1 MVNRCVVNGCTSGS
15 VSDRNK
21 HSKLGTKNPSLFTVP
36 QHPDLLELWE
46 SELNQKLVP
55 KKNYV
60 CELHFNEEDI
70 IKSDKIKTAN
80 GIIEELVRKRYALK
94 QGAIPTLNPKKLSES
109 RNTKDVNSPNSPSTE
124 PVASEPNNIVYINEN
139 CSHQDSELQ
148 IDEDCNNNY
157 DRLENFN
164 SRISSEEINHEN
176 QEPVYELPISEVN
189 IEEFSLQTIV
199 NALKFNALPE
209 NWSWTTDLLDSKKL
223 VLCYID
229 KVSMKL
235 KFRVKINQNFK
246 VWLSNIKTDK
256 LIDLNKSFSNIS
268 DFWNF
273 LRESVKYTL
282 CDGTGFDTEKCSS
295 DCTGVPLSHEEY
307 KKQMNGF
314 RCVACRKVR
323 NKLQNQSYKTKS
335 DYKERY
341 DNLKYQESL
350 KNKQIE
356 RLQRK
361 NKLLKKIIDTQKANC
376 LAIKDDA
383 LRAEIS
389 ILPPI
394 QQLAIRVCFNAAKV
408 SNPKQRRYTVQW
420 VYECLLLRIKSASVY
435 DRLREREILTLPCK
449 DTLNRYIQKLNSA
462 FGFPKAVFDTLR
474 IKSGSMEVHAKRG
487 TLLID
492 EVALSEAIKLNRK
505 TMQLDGFVNLGAH
518 TPQNLQDTRADHA
531 LVFMFQPFQGD
542 WVQVVGSFLSRN
554 SVTSAILHKLLIEFI
569 ILLENAGL
577 FVDVI
582 TSDGAQWNR
591 GAWTLFGIKD
601 GQCSCEHPCNSDRR
615 LYFVSDFPHLIKCF
629 RNKILEKLFFWTPD
643 GFVKK
648 SHWETLLIHENYLK
662 ANLKIAYKLTPQH
675 LNPEGYQKMNV
686 PLAYQ
691 LFSKDIQVAMKVYK
705 NKTEELR
712 DCDCTI
718 AFIEK
723 VNNLIQAM
731 SSRTPSG
738 ALRSDPEC
746 PRRRVIFNILLKFLI
761 IFCSFFAII

>member
-15 VSDRNK
+15 VSNRNK

-36 QHPDLLELWE
+36 QHSDLLESWE

-60 CELHFNEEDI
+60 CELHFNKEDI
-70 IKSDKIKTAN
+70 MKSDKIKTAN
-80 GIIEELVRKRYALK
+80 GTIEELVRKRYALK
-94 QGAIPTLNPKKLSES
+94 QGAIPTLKPKKLSES
-109 RNTKDVNSPNSPSTE
+109 RNTKDISNLNIPSTE
-124 PVASEPNNIVYINEN
+124 PFASEPHNIVHINEN
-139 CSHQDSELQ
+139 CSQQDGELQ
-148 IDEDCNNNY
+148 IDEDFNSNY
-157 DRLENFN
+157 DRFEDFN
-164 SRISSEEINHEN
+164 SRISPEEINHEN
-176 QEPVYELPISEVN
+176 EELVYELPISEVN
-189 IEEFSLQTIV
+189 IEEFSLLTIV
-199 NALKFNALPE
+199 SALKFNVLPE

-235 KFRVKINQNFK
+235 KFRVKINQNFE
-246 VWLSNIKTDK
+246 VWLTNIKTDK
-256 LIDLNKSFSNIS
+256 LINLNKSFSNLS

-273 LRESVKYTL
+273 LRELEKYTL
-282 CDGTGFDTEKCSS
+282 CDGTGFDTEKCSL
-295 DCTGVPLSHEEY
+295 DCTGLPLSHEEY

-323 NKLQNQSYKTKS
+323 HKLQNQSYKTKP
-335 DYKERY
+335 DHKERY

-356 RLQRK
+356 RLQRR
-361 NKLLKKIIDTQKANC
+361 NKLLKEIIDTQKANC
-376 LAIKDDA
+376 LAIKDEA

-394 QQLAIRVCFNAAKV
+394 QQLAIRACFNAAKV
-408 SNPKQRRYTVQW
+408 SNPKQRRYTVQ
-420 VYECLLLRIKSASVY
+420 
-435 DRLREREILTLPCK
+435 
-449 DTLNRYIQKLNSA
+449 YIQKLDSA

-492 EVALSEAIKLNRK
+492 EVSLSEAIKLNRK

-554 SVTSAILHKLLIEFI
+554 SVTSAILHKLLIECI
-569 ILLENAGL
+569 ILLENAGF

-591 GAWTLFGIKD
+591 GAWTLF
-601 GQCSCEHPCNSDRR
+601 
-615 LYFVSDFPHLIKCF
+615 DFPHLIKCF
-629 RNKILEKLFFWTPD
+629 RNKILEKMFFW
-643 GFVKK
+643 
-648 SHWETLLIHENYLK
+648 
-662 ANLKIAYKLTPQH
+662 
-675 LNPEGYQKMNV
+675 
-686 PLAYQ
+686 

-705 NKTEELR
+705 NNTEELR
-712 DCDCTI
+712 DCDSTI

-731 SSRTPSG
+731 SSRTPAG

-746 PRRRVIFNILLKFLI
+746 PRRRYFNKLPWPKIQEI
-761 IFCSFFAII
+761 